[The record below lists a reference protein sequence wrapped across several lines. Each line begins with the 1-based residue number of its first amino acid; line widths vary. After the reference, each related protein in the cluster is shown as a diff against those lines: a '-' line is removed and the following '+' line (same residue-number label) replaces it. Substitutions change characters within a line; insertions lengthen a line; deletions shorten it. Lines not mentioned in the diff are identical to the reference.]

1 MVEVVTDEKRERI
14 IDRIGNGK
22 IIDKIFGQ
30 RLSDENLSDEQK
42 NLARSFREGIAES
55 LGVPV
60 ENIKETAVMNWI
72 LGFTRAFVKPEHLD
86 ETVQPPP
93 RMIKSFGQQLGQL
106 VRESIEKLDKEEK
119 IEKQIDQKPVEEK
132 TERVVD
138 TVKKRVK
145 EFRST
150 IAIDSN

>member
-1 MVEVVTDEKRERI
+1 MPEEKRERI

-30 RLSDENLSDEQK
+30 RLTTENLSDEQK
-42 NLARSFREGIAES
+42 QLASAFRDGIAEA
-55 LGVPV
+55 LGVPP
-60 ENIKETAVMNWI
+60 ENIKESAVMNWI
-72 LGFTRAFVKPEHLD
+72 LNFTRAFVKPEHFD
-86 ETVQPPP
+86 ETVQPPV
-93 RMIKSFGQQLGQL
+93 RMIRSFGQQLGQL

-119 IEKQIDQKPVEEK
+119 IDKQVDQKPVEQK